1 MGLDRMPAQF
11 PPSGVNLKRRT
22 QTGLTMESNTQEQEQ
37 KIYRFYGKEY
47 VLSKEL
53 VKGGCQGCA
62 FYAKIDCHKRT
73 PNQVTKTRAQIC
85 NEEHKIFKRLIK
97 S

>member
-1 MGLDRMPAQF
+1 
-11 PPSGVNLKRRT
+11 
-22 QTGLTMESNTQEQEQ
+22 MENTQEQTEE
-37 KIYRFYGKEY
+37 KIYEFNGKKY

-62 FYAKIDCHKRT
+62 FYDKIDCHKRQ

-85 NEEHKIFKRLIK
+85 NEEHKIFKRLLNQH
-97 S
+97 

>member
-1 MGLDRMPAQF
+1 
-11 PPSGVNLKRRT
+11 
-22 QTGLTMESNTQEQEQ
+22 MENTQEQTEE
-37 KIYRFYGKEY
+37 KIYEFNGKKY

-62 FYAKIDCHKRT
+62 FYDRIDCHKRQ

-85 NEEHKIFKRLIK
+85 NEEHKIFKRLLNQH
-97 S
+97 